1 MKAFMYMGYIKFDV
15 SFPQSY
21 PQFLWIKKMCYF
33 YQMNQHNNWQS
44 FIDYETKLS
53 YFSDIKNRLI
63 SDNKKGRTILPD
75 AKNYFKAF
83 ELCKLEDV
91 KVVIIGQDPY
101 HTPGVANGLAFSVD
115 KNNPIPASLK
125 NIYKEI
131 KNDIGVILSKNG
143 SLDSWASQGVLLLN
157 SCLTVEVSKPGSH
170 SGAGWENFIKEVVL
184 LLNKKNN
191 LVFLLWGKNAK
202 KYKKYI
208 NPNSHLVLTAPHPSP
223 LSAYRGFFGCKH
235 FSKCNSYL
243 KANGIVEINW

>member
-1 MKAFMYMGYIKFDV
+1 MSKIRTQINFPENWFTEYKKHFNTNSLDV
-15 SFPQSY
+15 PLNFV
-21 PQFLWIKKMCYF
+21 C
-33 YQMNQHNNWQS
+33 NQ
-44 FIDYETKLS
+44 YLK
-53 YFSDIKNRLI
+53 
-63 SDNKKGRTILPD
+63 NKKIAPLPMD
-75 AKNYFKAF
+75 IFKAF
-83 ELCKLEDV
+83 ELCSYQET
-91 KVVIIGQDPY
+91 KVVIFGQDPY
-101 HTPGVANGLAFSVD
+101 FQDGLANGLAFSVD

-235 FSKCNSYL
+235 FSKCNAYL
-243 KANGIVEINW
+243 KANGIIEINWY

>member
-1 MKAFMYMGYIKFDV
+1 LK
-15 SFPQSY
+15 
-21 PQFLWIKKMCYF
+21 
-33 YQMNQHNNWQS
+33 
-44 FIDYETKLS
+44 
-53 YFSDIKNRLI
+53 
-63 SDNKKGRTILPD
+63 NKKIAPLPMD
-75 AKNYFKAF
+75 IFKAF
-83 ELCKLEDV
+83 ELCSYQET
-91 KVVIIGQDPY
+91 KVVIFGQDPY
-101 HTPGVANGLAFSVD
+101 FQDGLANGLAFSVD

-131 KNDIGVILSKNG
+131 KNDIGVVLSKNG

-170 SGAGWENFIKEVVL
+170 FGAGWENFIKEVVM

-208 NPNSHLVLTAPHPSP
+208 NPNFHLVLTAPHPSP
-223 LSAYRGFFGCKH
+223 LSAYKGFFGCKH
-235 FSKCNSYL
+235 FSKCNAYL

>member
-1 MKAFMYMGYIKFDV
+1 MDKKFIKMNNKFFNLTL
-15 SFPQSY
+15 SKSWEY
-21 PQFLWIKKMCYF
+21 ELKK
-33 YQMNQHNNWQS
+33 
-44 FIDYETKLS
+44 
-53 YFSDIKNRLI
+53 I
-63 SDNKKGRTILPD
+63 SDLSSLKKPVNYVFKEISRNKEISPD
-75 AKNYFKAF
+75 INDIFKAF
-83 ELCKLEDV
+83 EYCSFSST
-91 KVVIIGQDPY
+91 KVVIFGQDPY
-101 HTPGVANGLAFSVD
+101 FQKGVANGLAFSV
-115 KNNPIPASLK
+115 KSNESLPASLR

-131 KNDIGVILSKNG
+131 KNDIGVVLSKNG

-235 FSKCNSYL
+235 FSKCNAYL